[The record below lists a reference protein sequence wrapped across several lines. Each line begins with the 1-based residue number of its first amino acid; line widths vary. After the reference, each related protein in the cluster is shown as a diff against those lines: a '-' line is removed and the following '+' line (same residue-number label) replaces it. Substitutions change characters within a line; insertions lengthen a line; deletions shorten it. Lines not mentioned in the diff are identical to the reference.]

1 MMAGFLLA
9 LLVDVVFDRA
19 ARAHRS
25 FAEDVERYLAGRG
38 FAPGH
43 KTSRTPGR

>member
-19 ARAHRS
+19 ARTHRS
-25 FAEDVERYLAGRG
+25 FAEDVERHLDGRG
-38 FAPGH
+38 
-43 KTSRTPGR
+43 SRPVPNAARVPGR